1 MTTDHHEKRSCGCVL
16 LHRRVYVCERHA
28 QLPEELRD
36 KVSAMTSN
44 VIAAEID
51 AARILGRKQG
61 EEIAR
66 DALKLARS
74 VIQNR
79 GCGCNAP
86 DHRCGTN
93 QMLADVAKL
102 EERLS

>member
-1 MTTDHHEKRSCGCVL
+1 MAIDHHEKRACGCVL
-16 LHRRVYVCERHA
+16 LHRRVFVCEHHA
-28 QLPEELRD
+28 ALPEAIRD
-36 KVSAMTSN
+36 KISSMMSDVMA
-44 VIAAEID
+44 
-51 AARILGRKQG
+51 
-61 EEIAR
+61 EEIEAAC
-66 DALKLARS
+66 ALERKKCSEVTREATKLARF